1 MKPQNHGTWLATA
14 VILAALLISPSFL
27 AAQTAG
33 KNELK
38 PKVTVRVDGLTC
50 PFCAYGLE
58 KRIKE
63 IPAVQESIISLEDG
77 IVELIPRAGRHID
90 IDEVKAAVIAGGFTP
105 RGVQVALAGQLIEWN
120 GLPALSI
127 DATNGDGQTVEM
139 IYVLKENKELQRL
152 KAAVKS
158 SGQEVFIT
166 GKAAESPPL
175 GHPEHHPYTV
185 IIETFQVL

>member
-1 MKPQNHGTWLATA
+1 MKHQNHGTWLATA

-38 PKVTVRVDGLTC
+38 PKVTVQVDGLTC

-77 IVELIPRAGRHID
+77 IVELIPRAGQHID

-158 SGQEVFIT
+158 SGQKVFIT

>member
-1 MKPQNHGTWLATA
+1 MKTQNPGTWLSTV
-14 VILAALLISPSFL
+14 VILTALLISHTFL

-33 KNELK
+33 KHELK
-38 PKVTVRVDGLTC
+38 PKVTVEVDGLTC

-58 KRIKE
+58 KRIQK
-63 IPAVQESIISLEDG
+63 IPTVLESIISLEDG
-77 IVELIPRAGRHID
+77 IVELIPRAGQHID

-105 RGVQVALAGQLIEWN
+105 RGIQVALAGQLIEWN
-120 GLPALSI
+120 GMTALSI
-127 DATNGDGQTVEM
+127 NATNGEGQTVET
-139 IYVLKENKELQRL
+139 IYMLKENKELQRL

-185 IIETFQVL
+185 IIETFKLL

>member
-77 IVELIPRAGRHID
+77 IVELIPRAGQHID

-127 DATNGDGQTVEM
+127 NAISGDGQTVET
-139 IYVLKENKELQRL
+139 IYMLKENKELQRL

>member
-1 MKPQNHGTWLATA
+1 MKHQNHGTWLATA

-77 IVELIPRAGRHID
+77 IVELIPRAGQHID

>member
-1 MKPQNHGTWLATA
+1 MKHQNHGTWLATA

-38 PKVTVRVDGLTC
+38 PKVTVQVDGLTC

-77 IVELIPRAGRHID
+77 IVELIPRAGQHID
-90 IDEVKAAVIAGGFTP
+90 IDEVKAAVIAGGFTTP
-105 RGVQVALAGQLIEWN
+105 PFHVALAGQLIEWN

-185 IIETFQVL
+185 IIETFQLL

>member
-1 MKPQNHGTWLATA
+1 M
-14 VILAALLISPSFL
+14 VILAALMISPSFL

-33 KNELK
+33 KNELQ

-58 KRIKE
+58 KRVQK
-63 IPAVQESIISLEDG
+63 IPTVQESIISLEDG

-120 GLPALSI
+120 GMSALSI
-127 DATNGDGQTVEM
+127 NATNGDGRTVET
-139 IYVLKENKELQRL
+139 IYVLKENKELKRL
-152 KAAVKS
+152 KAAVKKS

-185 IIETFQVL
+185 TIETFQVL

>member
-1 MKPQNHGTWLATA
+1 MKIQNHGTWLATV

-127 DATNGDGQTVEM
+127 NATNGDGQTVET

>member
-1 MKPQNHGTWLATA
+1 MKTKKYGTWRSAM
-14 VILAALLISPSFL
+14 VILAALMISPSFL

-33 KNELK
+33 KDELK

-58 KRIKE
+58 KRVQK
-63 IPAVQESIISLEDG
+63 IPDVQESIISLEDG
-77 IVELIPRAGRHID
+77 IVELIPRAGQHID

-120 GLPALSI
+120 GRPALSI
-127 DATNGDGQTVEM
+127 SSTSEDDRTVET
-139 IYVLKENKELQRL
+139 IYLLKENKELQRL

-158 SGQEVFIT
+158 SGQEIFIT

>member
-1 MKPQNHGTWLATA
+1 MKHQNHGTWLATA

-33 KNELK
+33 TNELK
-38 PKVTVRVDGLTC
+38 PKVTVQVDGLTC

-77 IVELIPRAGRHID
+77 IVELIPRAGQHID

>member
-1 MKPQNHGTWLATA
+1 MKHQNHGTWLATA

-38 PKVTVRVDGLTC
+38 PKVTVQVDGLTC

-120 GLPALSI
+120 GMTALSI
-127 DATNGDGQTVEM
+127 NATNGEGQTVET
-139 IYVLKENKELQRL
+139 IYMLKENKELQRL

-185 IIETFQVL
+185 IIETFQLL

>member
-1 MKPQNHGTWLATA
+1 MKPQNQRTWLATV

-77 IVELIPRAGRHID
+77 IVELIPRTGRHID

-127 DATNGDGQTVEM
+127 NATNGDGQTVET

-166 GKAAESPPL
+166 GKAAESPPV

>member
-14 VILAALLISPSFL
+14 VILAALLISSSFL

-77 IVELIPRAGRHID
+77 IVELIPRAGQHID

-127 DATNGDGQTVEM
+127 DATNGDGQTVET
-139 IYVLKENKELQRL
+139 IYMLKENKELQRL

>member
-1 MKPQNHGTWLATA
+1 MKHQNHGTWLATA

-77 IVELIPRAGRHID
+77 IVELIPRAGQHID

-120 GLPALSI
+120 GMTALSI
-127 DATNGDGQTVEM
+127 NATNGEGQTVET
-139 IYVLKENKELQRL
+139 IYMLKENKELQRL

-185 IIETFQVL
+185 IIETFKLL

>member
-1 MKPQNHGTWLATA
+1 M
-14 VILAALLISPSFL
+14 VILAALLISHSFL
-27 AAQTAG
+27 AAQMAG
-33 KNELK
+33 KNELQ

-58 KRIKE
+58 KRVQK
-63 IPAVQESIISLEDG
+63 IPTVQKSIISLEEG

-120 GLPALSI
+120 GRPALSI
-127 DATNGDGQTVEM
+127 SSTSEDDRTVET
-139 IYVLKENKELQRL
+139 IYLLKENKELQRL

-158 SGQEVFIT
+158 SGQEIFIT

>member
-1 MKPQNHGTWLATA
+1 MKHQNHGTWLATA

-38 PKVTVRVDGLTC
+38 PKVTVQVDGLTC

-77 IVELIPRAGRHID
+77 IVELIPRAGQHID

-139 IYVLKENKELQRL
+139 IYVLQENKELQRL

>member
-1 MKPQNHGTWLATA
+1 MKTQNPGTWLSTM
-14 VILAALLISPSFL
+14 VILAALLISHSFL

-33 KNELK
+33 KNESK
-38 PKVTVRVDGLTC
+38 PKVTVQVDGLTC

-58 KRIKE
+58 KRIQK
-63 IPAVQESIISLEDG
+63 IPTVQESIISLEDG
-77 IVELIPRAGRHID
+77 IVELIPRAGQHID

-120 GLPALSI
+120 GMSALSI
-127 DATNGDGQTVEM
+127 NATNGDGQTVET
-139 IYVLKENKELQRL
+139 IYILKENKELKRL

-158 SGQEVFIT
+158 SRQEVFIT

-175 GHPEHHPYTV
+175 GHPAHHPYTV
-185 IIETFQVL
+185 IIETFQLL

>member
-1 MKPQNHGTWLATA
+1 MKPQNQRTWLATV

-77 IVELIPRAGRHID
+77 IVELIPRTGRHID
-90 IDEVKAAVIAGGFTP
+90 SDEVKAAVIAGGFTP

-127 DATNGDGQTVEM
+127 NAISGDGQTVET
-139 IYVLKENKELQRL
+139 IYMLKENKELQRL

-166 GKAAESPPL
+166 GKAAESPPV

>member
-1 MKPQNHGTWLATA
+1 M
-14 VILAALLISPSFL
+14 VILAALMISPSFL

-33 KNELK
+33 KNELQ
-38 PKVTVRVDGLTC
+38 PKVTVQVDGLTC

-58 KRIKE
+58 KRVQK

-77 IVELIPRAGRHID
+77 IVELIPRAGQHID
-90 IDEVKAAVIAGGFTP
+90 IEEVKAAVIAGGFTP

-127 DATNGDGQTVEM
+127 NATNGDGEAVET

-158 SGQEVFIT
+158 SGPEVFIT

-185 IIETFQVL
+185 IIDAFQVL

>member
-1 MKPQNHGTWLATA
+1 MKPQNHGTWLATV

-38 PKVTVRVDGLTC
+38 PKVTVQVDGLTC

-139 IYVLKENKELQRL
+139 IYVLQENKELQRL